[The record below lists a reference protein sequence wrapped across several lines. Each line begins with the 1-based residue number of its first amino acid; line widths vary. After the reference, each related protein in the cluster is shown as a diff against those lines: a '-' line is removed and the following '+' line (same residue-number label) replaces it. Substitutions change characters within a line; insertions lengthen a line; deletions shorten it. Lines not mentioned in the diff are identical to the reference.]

1 MDKKPSILVVDDER
15 PIAELVGKL
24 LVEEG
29 MDVHVCFSGTEAL
42 STFGRERADLVI
54 LDIMMPE
61 LDGFEVCKGIRAV
74 SDVPIIFLSAKDEE
88 VDKVVGLTLGADDY
102 VSKPFKPRELVA
114 RVKARL
120 RRSTRFPEESSSLL
134 SARGI
139 EVDVDAHTASLLGEP
154 LSLSPKEFGTLVLLM
169 RNCGKPVSA
178 QEIFETVWG
187 GRFDD
192 AAGNSVMVH
201 IRNLRKKLAAIDGSQ
216 KFIETAWGVGYKISV
231 PGGSR

>member
-15 PIAELVGKL
+15 AIAELVGKL

-29 MDVHVCFSGTEAL
+29 MDVHVCFSGADAL
-42 STFGRERADLVI
+42 STFGRERLDLVI

-114 RVKARL
+114 RAKGERRACAARRAF
-120 RRSTRFPEESSSLL
+120 RRSRP
-134 SARGI
+134 R
-139 EVDVDAHTASLLGEP
+139 
-154 LSLSPKEFGTLVLLM
+154 
-169 RNCGKPVSA
+169 C
-178 QEIFETVWG
+178 
-187 GRFDD
+187 
-192 AAGNSVMVH
+192 
-201 IRNLRKKLAAIDGSQ
+201 
-216 KFIETAWGVGYKISV
+216 
-231 PGGSR
+231 